1 MVQDSGKALLVDSL
15 HQAGDS
21 ALVQAK
27 PALPIAKPAPAPKKI
42 EYTTSIFK
50 NHALERMHETGQIR
64 NTAREEWLIG
74 LLVVILSIIAYLRV
88 SYYRRFT
95 QLISASFDFQLSN
108 QIVREE
114 SALTQRVSIFLTA
127 IFWIALPIYL
137 LQLIKYFRVPLYF
150 SGPYAGLLVFLIL
163 LVLVALM
170 YGMKVSSIRL
180 LGSIFKVE
188 KETDA
193 YIFNVFLYNKLSGL
207 LLLPV
212 VILIRFMPEDFSK
225 LFFLTGLAILGVSF
239 FARVVRGFLIGLSKK
254 GVSVV
259 HLVLYFCTLEIL
271 PLLLVA
277 KFLTN
282 QLG

>member
-1 MVQDSGKALLVDSL
+1 MVQDTGKVFSVDSL
-15 HQAGDS
+15 HQAGDT
-21 ALVQAK
+21 ALVQVK
-27 PALPIAKPAPAPKKI
+27 PALPVSKPVPAPKKI

-50 NHALERMHETGQIR
+50 NHALERLHPSGLIR
-64 NTAREEWLIG
+64 NTAREEWLIA
-74 LLVVILSIIAYLRV
+74 LLVLILSIIAYLRV

-127 IFWIALPIYL
+127 IFWVALPIYL
-137 LQLIKYFRVPLYF
+137 LQIIKYFRVPVYF
-150 SGPYAGLLVFLIL
+150 SGPYAGLIVFLLLLIL
-163 LVLVALM
+163 VGIM

-188 KETDA
+188 KETEA

-207 LLLPV
+207 LLLPI
-212 VILIRFMPEDFSK
+212 VILIRFMPEDFSRF
-225 LFFLTGLAILGVSF
+225 FFLTGLAILGVSF
-239 FARVVRGFLIGLSKK
+239 LARVVRGFLIGLSKK
-254 GVSVV
+254 GVSIV

-271 PLLLVA
+271 PLVLVA
-277 KFLTN
+277 KFLSN